1 MTKVKIQYT
10 GDLRTICT
18 HLDSGI
24 RIETDAPKDVG
35 GKGAAFSPTDLLGV
49 SVASCMLTTMA
60 IAAGRLQVD
69 LEGLTAEVEKE
80 MVSLPVRR
88 IGKLAIRIRCPRSFS
103 KHIQEKLEQ
112 AALGCPAH
120 ASLHPE
126 VKQEIDFVWGV

>member
-10 GDLRTICT
+10 GDLRTVCT

-60 IAAGRLQVD
+60 LAAARLGFD
-69 LEGLTAEVEKE
+69 LEGLAAEVEKE
-80 MVSLPVRR
+80 MVSVPVRR
-88 IGKLAIRIRCPRSFS
+88 IGKLVIRIRCPHSPS
-103 KHIQEKLEQ
+103 PQIQGKLEQ

-126 VKQEIDFVWGV
+126 VKQEIDFVWGI